1 MWSATTLSSYAQVLL
16 PFLAVSWMSDPLL
29 SQGAGGAP
37 LGRRSSRSPLWVLKE
52 ARRQA
57 EAPEWLELPKLSGA
71 ELDEVVE
78 VVDARMLSEE
88 GTVDMLSEESSMHD
102 TVIEG
107 DDDEAHEAPLPAGF
121 GGTPWRQTPESVL
134 TAFCHDERV

>member
-57 EAPEWLELPKLSGA
+57 EA
-71 ELDEVVE
+71 
-78 VVDARMLSEE
+78 R
-88 GTVDMLSEESSMHD
+88 
-102 TVIEG
+102 I
-107 DDDEAHEAPLPAGF
+107 
-121 GGTPWRQTPESVL
+121 
-134 TAFCHDERV
+134 FCP